1 MITACFRFY
10 AELNYFLPRH
20 KKQKSFYFD
29 FPGHS
34 SIKQVI
40 ESLGIPHT
48 EIDLILVNGSS
59 VGFSY
64 LPRDG
69 DKISVYPVFESLNI
83 TTVSKL
89 RPFPLRD
96 TKFVLDIH
104 LGKLATYLRILGFDT
119 YYRNDSEDQTLA
131 EISNQENRILLTRD
145 RGLLK
150 RNLVTH
156 GYCIRSTQTRQ
167 QLKEVIQRF
176 DLIHNISPLKR
187 CLKCNGTLEPVE
199 KKKILDQLEPKTK
212 IYYDQF
218 FICTVCN
225 KVYWKGSHYQKMRTF
240 VEKILLENGVDSD
253 LPL

>member
-10 AELNYFLPRH
+10 AELNDFLPRQR
-20 KKQKSFYFD
+20 KQKSFDFD

-64 LPRDG
+64 LPRNG
-69 DKISVYPVFESLNI
+69 DNISVYPVFESLDI
-83 TTVSKL
+83 TSVNRL
-89 RPFPLRD
+89 RPAPLRD

-119 YYRNDSEDQTLA
+119 YYRNDSEDLALA
-131 EISNQENRILLTRD
+131 EISKQEDRILLTRD

-167 QLKEVIQRF
+167 QLREVIRRF

-187 CLKCNGTLEPVE
+187 CLKCNGILESVE
-199 KKKILDQLEPKTK
+199 KEKILDRLEPRTK

-218 FICTVCN
+218 FICTACN

-240 VEKILLENGVDSD
+240 VKKILLENGADSD